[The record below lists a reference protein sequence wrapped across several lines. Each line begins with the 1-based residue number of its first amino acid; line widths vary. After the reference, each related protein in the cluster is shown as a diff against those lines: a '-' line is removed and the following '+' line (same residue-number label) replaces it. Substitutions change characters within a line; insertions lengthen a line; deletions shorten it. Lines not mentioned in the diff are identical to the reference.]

1 MLDSVVGISR
11 RDSVFFP
18 SNITGVLEVLVN
30 FVTLFVIEAN
40 VGGGQELDLAASS
53 TISWSGRL
61 VVILRLSPGS
71 RIRFVL
77 MDTSECCGLASG
89 CVVCVLPSIVL
100 CRQVGVRWLCVVET
114 GNRASLCVLGTVH
127 LLPRS
132 VIWLLT
138 KSCLMLLSLMNVV
151 PPITGQWRC
160 CATIA
165 LNLSLCSFL

>member
-1 MLDSVVGISR
+1 MLDSEVGISL
-11 RDSVFFP
+11 RDRVFFP
-18 SNITGVLEVLVN
+18 SKITGVLEVLVN
-30 FVTLFVIEAN
+30 CVTLFVIAAS

-53 TISWSGRL
+53 TMSWSGRFVL
-61 VVILRLSPGS
+61 IVRLSPGN

-77 MDTSECCGLASG
+77 MDMSECCGLASG
-89 CVVCVLPSIVL
+89 CVVCVLLSVVL
-100 CRQVGVRWLCVVET
+100 YRQVGVRWLCVVAT
-114 GNRASLCVLGTVH
+114 GNRASLWVLGTVH
-127 LLPRS
+127 LLPNR

-138 KSCLMLLSLMNVV
+138 KSCLILLSLMKVV